1 MSRDLFNDM
10 IMLQRQPWYNVQD
23 VRNYEYVRVGLPL
36 VPFVY
41 AGLSLM
47 YPDVSRAGPLW
58 TPFLSYNNPPP

>member
-36 VPFVY
+36 VPVVY
-41 AGLSLM
+41 AGLS
-47 YPDVSRAGPLW
+47 
-58 TPFLSYNNPPP
+58 